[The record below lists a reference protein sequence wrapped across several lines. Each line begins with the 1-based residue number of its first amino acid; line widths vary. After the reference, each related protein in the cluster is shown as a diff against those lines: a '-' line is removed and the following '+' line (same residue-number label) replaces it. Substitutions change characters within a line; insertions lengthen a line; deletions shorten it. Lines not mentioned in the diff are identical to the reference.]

1 MAFTHHTY
9 MLDFDGPINVN
20 QVGVYAQTEYKVSDW
35 GFLAAMRVDNHD
47 YYGTN
52 YLPKAAITKKLGAGN
67 FRLTYGRGMAV
78 PSIMNLKGYLFG
90 GLVLG
95 NGEGFTLSDG
105 SKVDPLKVE
114 TINSSQSVEHMTED
128 VFQLLKYLKIE
139 KASFVGFSMG
149 GAISFE
155 MAIQHPELVEKLV
168 IINSGPDFN
177 NPNDS
182 GVDILAERT
191 KIIKEFGFE
200 PLAEKISNG
209 MFPEEYQ
216 TEWREDFKK
225 RIMSN
230 DEDSYLL
237 TFGELMK
244 WGLGEKISVIE
255 KPTLI
260 ITSDQDYTSVE
271 YKKSYQQKM
280 KNATLEI
287 IQNSRHGVVL
297 DGAEQLNSVLL
308 NFLENG

>member
-1 MAFTHHTY
+1 MPLTSVNGIELNYIDSGSGNNVVLLHGLGSSNRDWDLQIPILSQKFRVIAP
-9 MLDFDGPINVN
+9 DFRAHG
-20 QVGVYAQTEYKVSDW
+20 QSTKV
-35 GFLAAMRVDNHD
+35 VK
-47 YYGTN
+47 T
-52 YLPKAAITKKLGAGN
+52 
-67 FRLTYGRGMAV
+67 
-78 PSIMNLKGYLFG
+78 
-90 GLVLG
+90 
-95 NGEGFTLSDG
+95 
-105 SKVDPLKVE
+105 
-114 TINSSQSVEHMTED
+114 QSVEHMTED

-155 MAIQHPELVEKLV
+155 MAIQHPEIVEKLA

-182 GVDILAERT
+182 GVHILAERT

-237 TFGELMK
+237 TFGEFMK